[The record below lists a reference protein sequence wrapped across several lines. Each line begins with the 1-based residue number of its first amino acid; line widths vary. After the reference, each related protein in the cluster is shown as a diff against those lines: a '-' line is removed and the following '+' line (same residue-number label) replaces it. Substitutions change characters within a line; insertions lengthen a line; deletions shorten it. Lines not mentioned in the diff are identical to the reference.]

1 MSASLTHIL
10 WYNVNKAMIEEI
22 KGKFADNAFEFSKH
36 ATDQSILRGISV
48 QEIRQA
54 ISVGEIKVKWRQIQE
69 KSSS

>member
-1 MSASLTHIL
+1 MP
-10 WYNVNKAMIEEI
+10 EI
-22 KGKFADNAFEFSKH
+22 KSKFAQDEFEFSKH

-54 ISVGEIKVKWRQIQE
+54 VSVGEIKVKWRQIQE